1 MGQHNSTTPTTRSR
15 WFEQLQKENAN
26 IQNDVNNKIS
36 DIKNSFKDYSQ
47 NIENTISKYSE
58 DNHNTKLDANKFKEE
73 MQQDLKSI
81 LMEIKAP
88 LDLE

>member
-1 MGQHNSTTPTTRSR
+1 M
-15 WFEQLQKENAN
+15 FKYC
-26 IQNDVNNKIS
+26 ND
-36 DIKNSFKDYSQ
+36 SFKDYSQ
-47 NIENTISKYSE
+47 NIENIIAKYSD
-58 DNHNTKLDANKFKEE
+58 DNYNTKLDANKFKEE